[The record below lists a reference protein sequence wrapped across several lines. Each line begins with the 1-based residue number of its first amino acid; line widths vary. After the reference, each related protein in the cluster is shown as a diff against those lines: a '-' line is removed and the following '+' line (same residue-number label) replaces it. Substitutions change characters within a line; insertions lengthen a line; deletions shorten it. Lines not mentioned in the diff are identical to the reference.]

1 MRMIHIFNKLVLY
14 VANLTERDEV
24 RVVTTDRFTVIN
36 GDPRFDTQYVT
47 IPAKSSAA
55 EWIRPVYRE
64 GWSL

>member
-1 MRMIHIFNKLVLY
+1 MIHRLNKLVLY
-14 VANLTERDEV
+14 VANLTESDQV

-47 IPAKSSAA
+47 IPTKASAE
-55 EWIRPVYRE
+55 EWIKSGYRE